1 MVCTDAFCCS
11 DQCHTD
17 LAGLG
22 KGYRTGDFG
31 DCLHR
36 HPDANRYAD
45 GYSYLD
51 SKRYTTAHIY
61 ANIYPQFYANAISYF
76 HPYSH
81 PNTDVHVYVYAYSY
95 RHLHSNPHSNV
106 YASSYAHAYSHA
118 NPPASGL
125 D

>member
-1 MVCTDAFCCS
+1 VVCTDAFCCS
-11 DQCHTD
+11 DQCRTD

-31 DCLHR
+31 DCIHC
-36 HPDANRYAD
+36 HPDANWYAD

-51 SKRYTTAHIY
+51 SKRYSPAHIY
-61 ANIYPQFYANAISYF
+61 AQFYANAISYF
-76 HPYSH
+76 HPDSH
-81 PNTDVHVYVYAYSY
+81 PNTDVHVYVYKYSY
-95 RHLHSNPHSNV
+95 RYLHSNPHSYA

-118 NPPASGL
+118 NSPASGL